1 MLLSKGPCDYCDL
14 ASSFLWLGPRY
25 GSVVEAIVM
34 TEKHLLIVDDEPD
47 FCNFVALVG
56 EGIGYRVSKVTDPLR
71 FADAYRKDKPDCI
84 VIDMVMPSLDGF
96 ELLKWLVSEKSSA
109 KILIV
114 TGHNPHYA
122 KAAQLQSVAKGLSQV
137 KTFTK
142 PISVSKLRAALS

>member
-1 MLLSKGPCDYCDL
+1 
-14 ASSFLWLGPRY
+14 
-25 GSVVEAIVM
+25 M
-34 TEKHLLIVDDEPD
+34 TAKRLLIVDDEPD
-47 FCNFVALVG
+47 FCNFVAVVG
-56 EGIGYRVSKVTDPLR
+56 EELGYLITKVTDSLC
-71 FADAYRKDKPDCI
+71 FADAYRESAPDCI
-84 VIDMVMPSLDGF
+84 VIDMVMPNLDGF
-96 ELLKWLVSEKSSA
+96 ELIKWLVAEKSNA